1 MTNKYGTEGREATPM
16 IKPPPRRDSF
26 VRLSKKR
33 KFEIKMSLKDCSYS
47 PSHFH
52 ELCAYFDDDSE
63 LQSLKPRLLGSH
75 TALEL
80 AAVLFEVWKVAT
92 EDQFA
97 WFVGTFEQKMQLE
110 NEQFFDEALTKF
122 TELCDTYEC

>member
-1 MTNKYGTEGREATPM
+1 MAKIRAVTLLVGNCRSVSDYYQVIARAAGRQS
-16 IKPPPRRDSF
+16 RLF
-26 VRLSKKR
+26 V
-33 KFEIKMSLKDCSYS
+33 
-47 PSHFH
+47 
-52 ELCAYFDDDSE
+52 
-63 LQSLKPRLLGSH
+63 
-75 TALEL
+75 EL

-97 WFVGTFEQKMQLE
+97 WFVGTFEQKMQLK